1 MLVEVR
7 QQSLHIGLQHIAAG
21 LALRAVSPILLGI
34 KIQAGAHGLSLT
46 ACNASMA
53 LQYIIPCQ
61 CDQLKIDKEGST
73 VIPARLLLDI
83 VRSFSN
89 ESKVKLAELKHNFI
103 HIESDHSIYS
113 LATMDVSQFPDM
125 RSLENKAKFQIDNI
139 AFKKIVKQ
147 VSFAASTSEAKPI
160 LTGISCQTI
169 NGKLRLSATDGVR
182 LATSTSNLSENSS
195 DSVPFVIPAKHLSDY
210 SKMLSDGSSKTQ
222 ITISDHVISFNTLN
236 FSMQSLLIQG
246 TFPVVERLVPQTFST
261 EITMNTAPFLR
272 AVQRVSL
279 LVSDTHAIGMRISS
293 CEVELFAAAAEIGD
307 VSEKF
312 AINPIFGEPLV
323 VFFNGKYMRDILQ
336 AIDSTQVLLRFT
348 GKNKPI
354 LVRPTNNEDTLYI
367 ISPVLTAHQL

>member
-7 QQSLHIGLQHIAAG
+7 QQSLHTGLQHIAAG
-21 LALRAVSPILLGI
+21 LASRAVTPILSGI
-34 KIQAGAHGLSLT
+34 KIQAGARGLSLT

-53 LQYIIPCQ
+53 LQYVIPCH

-83 VRSFSN
+83 VRSFST
-89 ESKVKLAELKHNFI
+89 ESKVKLAELKNNFI

-113 LATMDVSQFPDM
+113 LATMDASQFPVM
-125 RSLENKAKFQIDNI
+125 RSLENTARFQIDNVE
-139 AFKKIVKQ
+139 FKKIVKQ
-147 VSFAASTSEAKPI
+147 VSFAASISESKPI

-169 NGKLRLSATDGVR
+169 NGKLRLSATDGIR
-182 LATSTSNLSENSS
+182 LATTTSNLSEDSS
-195 DSVPFVIPAKHLSDY
+195 DSIPFVIPAKHLSDY
-210 SKMLSDGSSKTQ
+210 SKMLSDGSSTTQ
-222 ITISDHVISFNTLN
+222 ITISDQVISFNTLN
-236 FSMQSLLIQG
+236 FTMQSLLIQG
-246 TFPVVERLVPQTFST
+246 TFPVVERLVPKNFST

-293 CEVELFAAAAEIGD
+293 RDVELFATAAEIGD

-312 AINPIFGEPLV
+312 VIDHIFGEPLI

-348 GKNKPI
+348 EKNKPI
-354 LVRPTNNEDTLYI
+354 IVKPTNNEDTLYI
-367 ISPVLTAHQL
+367 ISPVLTAHQP

>member
-1 MLVEVR
+1 MVF
-7 QQSLHIGLQHIAAG
+7 
-21 LALRAVSPILLGI
+21 
-34 KIQAGAHGLSLT
+34 LT

-53 LQYIIPCQ
+53 LQYIIPCH

-83 VRSFSN
+83 VRSFST

-103 HIESDHSIYS
+103 HIESDYSIYS

-147 VSFAASTSEAKPI
+147 VSFAASTSESKPI

-236 FSMQSLLIQG
+236 FSMQSLLIH
-246 TFPVVERLVPQTFST
+246 EH
-261 EITMNTAPFLR
+261 FL
-272 AVQRVSL
+272 
-279 LVSDTHAIGMRISS
+279 
-293 CEVELFAAAAEIGD
+293 
-307 VSEKF
+307 
-312 AINPIFGEPLV
+312 
-323 VFFNGKYMRDILQ
+323 
-336 AIDSTQVLLRFT
+336 
-348 GKNKPI
+348 
-354 LVRPTNNEDTLYI
+354 
-367 ISPVLTAHQL
+367 